1 MTASP
6 QRDPA
11 GDARPVLV
19 IAAMAEEIAP
29 LCARAETD
37 RVMRIGSCRVQHGR
51 LGGEAVILA
60 RTGEGRT
67 RAERGAAALLDRF
80 DPKLLVVV
88 GIAGGLSPDLDAGDV
103 VVAREVRDGG
113 GPFRA
118 PDPGWIGR
126 ALRDG
131 RAVAG
136 TVISTSEILG
146 TPAEKA
152 AARAGLPTDE
162 PATVDLESAAFAR
175 AAAARNIPYVV
186 LRAVSDTADERL
198 PLDFNACRDQAG
210 GIRRMAVVRR
220 ALLHPASVR
229 GLWRLRRRL
238 GRCADELADLTEK
251 LFDGE
256 AT

>member
-1 MTASP
+1 V
-6 QRDPA
+6 
-11 GDARPVLV
+11 GDARPVL
-19 IAAMAEEIAP
+19 IAAAMAEEIAP
-29 LCARAETD
+29 LWTRAETD
-37 RVMRIGSCRVQHGR
+37 RAIRVGSCSVRCGR
-51 LGGEAVILA
+51 LRDTPVILA

-67 RAERGAAALLDRF
+67 RAEQGAALLLDRF

-88 GIAGGLSPDLDAGDV
+88 GIAGGLSPELEAGDI

-113 GPFRA
+113 EPLRA
-118 PDPGWIGR
+118 PDPGWVGR
-126 ALRDG
+126 ALRGG
-131 RAVAG
+131 RTFAG
-136 TVISTSEILG
+136 TAISSSEVLV

-152 AARAGLPTDE
+152 AARGELPADE
-162 PATVDLESAAFAR
+162 RATVDLESAAFAR

-198 PLDFNACRDQAG
+198 PLDFNACRDHAG
-210 GIRRMAVVRR
+210 GIRRMAVMRR

-238 GRCADELADLTEK
+238 GLCADELADLTEK